1 MKTSNKILLGI
12 FLTIILLTTAV
23 QLMVYAKYKRGE
35 YVKFKQ
41 ERFSQMTAVEIPAVR
56 FISIEGLGNCSVLP
70 GDKPRLEVKIEKV
83 GRVIY
88 RVVND
93 TLFLIGDTA
102 ITIDELERG
111 TRNYSYVNLYLPATV
126 QVKAVYSNLGI
137 NGAADS
143 SNMPSYTIRLEK
155 NSYFFINKRNPHDK
169 KISTQGHE
177 NGDDKPTAYL
187 NQLNIS
193 SEQSKIELD
202 GHSFINDLN
211 VQLINS
217 NIDDKEAVIKKL
229 TMDADSKSTV
239 TLSGNNIK
247 ALK

>member
-1 MKTSNKILLGI
+1 MQYYKLRLIMKTSNKILLGI

-35 YVKFKQ
+35 YVKFKD

-70 GDKPRLEVKIEKV
+70 GDKPRLEVKKEKV

-93 TLFLIGDTA
+93 TLFFIGDTA
-102 ITIDELERG
+102 ITIDELKRG
-111 TRNYSYVNLYLPATV
+111 TRNYSYVNLYLPP
-126 QVKAVYSNLGI
+126 AVHI
-137 NGAADS
+137 NGAYSNFRVGGTADS
-143 SNMPSYTIRLEK
+143 ASAPSYTFRLQK
-155 NSYFFINKRNPHDK
+155 DCHLFMDYRDRDNAAVYF
-169 KISTQGHE
+169 
-177 NGDDKPTAYL
+177 
-187 NQLNIS
+187 NQLNID
-193 SEQSKIELD
+193 SEQSKIDLD

-211 VQLINS
+211 VQLTS
-217 NIDDKEAVIKKL
+217 SKIDDKEAVIKNL
-229 TMDADSKSTV
+229 IMVADSKSTV
-239 TLSGNNIK
+239 TLSGKNIK

>member
-1 MKTSNKILLGI
+1 MKTSNKLLLGI
-12 FLTIILLTTAV
+12 FLTIILLTTTV

-35 YVKFKQ
+35 YVKFKD

-56 FISIEGLGNCSVLP
+56 FISIVGLGNCSVLP

-126 QVKAVYSNLGI
+126 QVRAAYSSLGI

-143 SNMPSYTIRLEK
+143 TSAPSYTVRLEK
-155 NSYFFINKRNPHDK
+155 NSHFFINKRNPHDQ
-169 KISTQGHE
+169 KISTQGHG
-177 NGDDKPTAYL
+177 NGDDNPTVYL

-193 SEQSKIELD
+193 SEQSKIELND
-202 GHSFINDLN
+202 HALINDLN

-217 NIDDKEAVIKKL
+217 NIDDKEAGIKKL
-229 TMDADSKSTV
+229 TMDVDSKSTV